1 MKVALIPMRVKVNDF
16 EANWEEFKQRF
27 KEAWEYDPDILV
39 FPEYCLT
46 GFNEWDFSGA
56 KFYDEIVER
65 VSALAKENSVYVI
78 VGLLEPY
85 KHCVYNSALLINRE
99 GEVILKHRKFQE
111 PMKFC
116 TGNTVRIAKTEFGK
130 LAIIICG
137 DLYNK
142 RIAKWIKRKRPDYI
156 FVPMDR
162 SPWGNFNL
170 EEEIK
175 CMSGR
180 VKLLGVKT
188 FIVNSYSHWDSFGG
202 AWVFDENGNLLAQS
216 AGGNI
221 LIFDYFFNSHR
232 LDRNVAQK

>member
-1 MKVALIPMRVKVNDF
+1 MRVALIPMKVIPNGF
-16 EANWEEFKQRF
+16 EANWGEFQRRF
-27 KEAWEYDPDILV
+27 KEAMKFSSDILV

-46 GFNEWDFSGA
+46 GFKEWDFSKA
-56 KFYDEIVER
+56 KLYEEIVQK
-65 VSALAKENSVYVI
+65 VGSLAKEYMVHVI
-78 VGLLEPY
+78 FGVLEPY
-85 KHCVYNSALLINRE
+85 KNCVYNSALLINRE

-116 TGNTVRIAKTEFGK
+116 QGNTFKVARTEFGK
-130 LAIIICG
+130 IGIIICG

-142 RIAKWIKRKRPDYI
+142 KIAKYVRKKKPDFL

-162 SPWGNFNL
+162 SPSGDFDL

-188 FIVNSYSHWDSFGG
+188 FIVNTYKHGDSFGG
-202 AWVFDENGNLLAQS
+202 AWVFDEKGELLAQS
-216 AGGNI
+216 FRDEL
-221 LIFDYFFNSHR
+221 LIFEI
-232 LDRNVAQK
+232 